1 MLPATR
7 IDGNVCFPTC
17 RHYLTRIH
25 YIFYPQEHD
34 QAVNIV
40 NMECI
45 EGIEVIVGTYEELT
59 LGYRIGKD
67 SEENNVVF
75 VLCINSVYIVY

>member
-1 MLPATR
+1 
-7 IDGNVCFPTC
+7 
-17 RHYLTRIH
+17 
-25 YIFYPQEHD
+25 
-34 QAVNIV
+34 
-40 NMECI
+40 MECI